1 MQPRLEG
8 VEGVFHGRESIA
20 LGSRLKDWIA
30 SFGHERRELNRGR
43 RVADVELRKSESVP
57 MRLAW
62 RSAELTAGGERLELA
77 HQIRALVR
85 AASPR
90 YLPGAAPLHRG
101 AVRVEVHSLLALA
114 DRLSDLGRPVA
125 PRGILLLKD
134 LLVDVDGPLYLDS
147 VSPLGPALATIAAA
161 LEDQR

>member
-1 MQPRLEG
+1 VQPRLEV
-8 VEGVFHGRESIA
+8 VEGVFHGKESIG

-43 RVADVELRKSESVP
+43 RRADAELRNMDSVP

-77 HQIRALVR
+77 HQIRVLVR

-90 YLPGAAPLHRG
+90 YLPGAVPLDRG
-101 AVRVEVHSLLALA
+101 AVRVEAHSLLALA

-134 LLVDVDGPLYLDS
+134 LLVDADGPLYLNI
-147 VSPLGPALATIAAA
+147 SPLGSALATIAAA
-161 LEDQR
+161 LEDQP

>member
-1 MQPRLEG
+1 MQPRLEV
-8 VEGVFHGRESIA
+8 VEGVFHGRESIG

-43 RVADVELRKSESVP
+43 RSADAELRNMDYVP

-90 YLPGAAPLHRG
+90 YLPGAVPLDRG
-101 AVRVEVHSLLALA
+101 AVRVEAHSLLALA

-134 LLVDVDGPLYLDS
+134 LLVDADGPLYLNI
-147 VSPLGPALATIAAA
+147 SPLGPALATIASA
-161 LEDQR
+161 LEDQA